1 MGITTRGYRAVS
13 SSSLEWGQITI
24 NSMIMEK
31 GAIDFAFKQK
41 VTLQSQPV
49 HKQLGT
55 RYMTYTRYG
64 LKTFTQ
70 NAKKV
75 YNLKIEAQATGA

>member
-1 MGITTRGYRAVS
+1 
-13 SSSLEWGQITI
+13 
-24 NSMIMEK
+24 MEK

-41 VTLQSQPV
+41 VKLTSQPV

-55 RYMTYTRYG
+55 RYMTYARYG

-70 NAKKV
+70 NAKKI
-75 YNLKIEAQATGA
+75 YNLKLQAQATGA